1 MHGCAARARVFGQ
14 TGTENKHMSQSTP
27 AAAATAADLVERPIP
42 RHSIERVYKSGQ
54 SFAFRAR
61 QRRFAHVRAMIEQI
75 IAQKGHC
82 RIADLG
88 GTAYYWDIARPFIV
102 RAPVEINLFNLDP
115 DAPDA
120 GAPFV
125 AHHGNVCDLS
135 HIDDMSFD
143 LVHSNSVIEHVGTWR
158 EMSQMA
164 ANVRRLAPA
173 YYVQTPYYWFPI
185 EPHFRAVGFHYLPEQ
200 IRLRLMMNFNLGFG
214 GRRQT
219 VDAAMQAVQSAVLLD
234 RRQLAALLPDATIVN
249 ERFGPL
255 TKSLM
260 ALRAPRTDA

>member
-1 MHGCAARARVFGQ
+1 MHGCAARACVFSQ
-14 TGTENKHMSQSTP
+14 REWKTKHMSHSTP
-27 AAAATAADLVERPIP
+27 AAAATDADLLNRRAP

-61 QRRFAHVRAMIEQI
+61 QRRFAHVRAMIDEI
-75 IAQKGHC
+75 IAKKGHC
-82 RIADLG
+82 RIADMG
-88 GTAYYWDIARPFIV
+88 GTAYYWDIARPFV
-102 RAPVEINLFNLDP
+102 ARAPVEIHLFNLDL

-125 AHHGNVCDLS
+125 AHHGNVCDLNN
-135 HIDDMSFD
+135 IDDMSFD

-164 ANVRRLAPA
+164 TNVRRLAPA

-185 EPHFRAVGFHYLPEQ
+185 EPHFRALGFHYLPEQ

-214 GRRQT
+214 GRRDT

-234 RRQLAALLPDATIVN
+234 RRQFAALFPDATIVN

-260 ALRAPRTDA
+260 AIRRPRSNN